1 MGRSDGRR
9 GGRAGATLLVCAL
22 ALAMVAC
29 GADGTDPPTVD
40 PRAEE
45 GVEPAGKDFF
55 FDPAAYV
62 GRQITA
68 TGYVSDVLTPVAFR
82 IAGERFEGPG
92 LLVVSTD
99 ELPTL
104 GDGDLVQVMG
114 TVRRFKTEAFA
125 RDLGVTLDPVTF
137 HQFEGGVAIAAQRV
151 TVNGIRP

>member
-1 MGRSDGRR
+1 MGRNDARR

-22 ALAMVAC
+22 ALVMVAC
-29 GADGTDPPTVD
+29 GGDGADPARID

-62 GRQITA
+62 GREITA
-68 TGYVSDVLTPVAFR
+68 TGYVSDILTPVAFR

-92 LLVVSTD
+92 ILVVGAD
-99 ELPTL
+99 ELSTL
-104 GDGDLVQVMG
+104 DDGDLVQVVG
-114 TVRRFKTEAFA
+114 TVRWFKTEAFA

-137 HQFEGGVAIAAQRV
+137 QEFEGGVAVAAQRV